1 MSRVLD
7 ASAVLALIFREPGM
21 HLVQAALHDGAVIL
35 SVNLAELITTML
47 GRGMDEATARSIIGA
62 IDPPVI
68 PFDEDLAFRTG
79 VLRAAT
85 RSAGLSL
92 GDRACLSLAERLAV
106 PALTADC
113 VWGTLG
119 LSIQVDVI
127 R

>member
-21 HLVQAALHDGAVIL
+21 QLVHEALRDGAVIL
-35 SVNLAELITTML
+35 SVNLAEVITTML
-47 GRGMDEATARSIIGA
+47 GRGMDEATVRSIIGA
-62 IDPPVI
+62 IDPPVV

-79 VLRAAT
+79 FLRAAT

-92 GDRACLSLAERLAV
+92 GDRACLALAERLAM
-106 PALTADC
+106 PALTADR

-119 LSIQVDVI
+119 LSTQVEVI